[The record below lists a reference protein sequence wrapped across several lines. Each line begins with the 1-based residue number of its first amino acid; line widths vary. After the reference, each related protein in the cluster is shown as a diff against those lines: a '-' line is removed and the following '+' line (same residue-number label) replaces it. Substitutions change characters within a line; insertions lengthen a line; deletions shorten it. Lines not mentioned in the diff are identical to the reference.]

1 VLKEFPILLTCV
13 VCGDSFDSNYRL
25 MKHMS
30 KSHPEQ
36 EKGGWVGGEG
46 EHNCSCGGHMH
57 GDPQ

>member
-1 VLKEFPILLTCV
+1 
-13 VCGDSFDSNYRL
+13 